1 MSTQSENNQIF
12 SYFMKHK
19 FCYDI
24 MPKSAKIVVF
34 DTQLLVSSTSLF
46 IDLKPYRCLKNFFFF
61 IPKVKKAFFAL
72 IYNGVRAAP
81 LWDSKNQK
89 FVGML
94 TITDFILILQKY
106 YKEAHVIDLFDYF
119 SLTLKFIVYTLLIYE

>member
-1 MSTQSENNQIF
+1 MKENNQIF

-24 MPKSAKIVVF
+24 MPKSAKVVVF
-34 DTQLLVSSTSLF
+34 DTKLL
-46 IDLKPYRCLKNFFFF
+46 
-61 IPKVKKAFFAL
+61 VKKAFFAL
-72 IYNGVRAAP
+72 IYNGVRSAP

-89 FVGML
+89 YIGML

-106 YKEAHVIDLFDYF
+106 YREPNVNFKILNFFGYP
-119 SLTLKFIVYTLLIYE
+119 S

>member
-1 MSTQSENNQIF
+1 
-12 SYFMKHK
+12 MKHK

-34 DTQLLVSSTSLF
+34 DTQLLVSKSLKRANKEF
-46 IDLKPYRCLKNFFFF
+46 VLLICKNV
-61 IPKVKKAFFAL
+61 KVKKAFFAL

-81 LWDSKNQK
+81 LWDSKNQN

-106 YKEAHVIDLFDYF
+106 YREANVIKRD
-119 SLTLKFIVYTLLIYE
+119 